1 MILEEFKLKG
11 DVAILSGCGQ
21 SWLKHFAIALAQS
34 GANVVITGP
43 QKEEIATAA
52 KEVRHLGKTSLSI
65 PLNDTSLQE
74 IKAMTE
80 QVIAQF
86 GRIDILVNNY
96 NLQFGKPFLEITEEE
111 WRRVLETNLTAVFR
125 CSQAVGHHMVK
136 QKSGK
141 IVNIVSGA
149 GERGLP
155 NGTAYCSSMGG
166 VIQLTRAL
174 ALEWARENVR
184 VNAVGIGWMGTSV
197 EEGHKDPISSYIP
210 MHRRGEPEDIAP
222 LVLFLASEASS
233 YITGHVY
240 FVDGGLMARG

>member
-11 DVAILSGCGQ
+11 EVAILSGCGQ
-21 SWLKHFAIALAQS
+21 SWLKNLSIALAQA
-34 GANVVITGP
+34 GANVVVAGP
-43 QKEEIATAA
+43 GKEEIEIIA
-52 KEVRHLGKTSLSI
+52 KEVRRLGRKSLSI
-65 PLNDTSLQE
+65 PLNLASIQGIE
-74 IKAMTE
+74 AMTE
-80 QVIAQF
+80 QVVAQW

-96 NLQFGKPFLEITEEE
+96 NLQFGKPFLEITDEE
-111 WRRVLETNLTAVFR
+111 WKSVLEANLTSVFR
-125 CSQAVGHHMVK
+125 CSKAVGKYMVK

-141 IVNIVSGA
+141 IINIVSAA

-155 NGTAYCSSMGG
+155 NGAAYCASMGG

-184 VNAVGIGWMGTSV
+184 VNAVGIGWMGNSI
-197 EEGHKDPISSYIP
+197 EEGQKDPLSHYIP
-210 MHRRGEPEDIAP
+210 MRRCGEPEDIAP

-233 YITGHVY
+233 YLTGYVY